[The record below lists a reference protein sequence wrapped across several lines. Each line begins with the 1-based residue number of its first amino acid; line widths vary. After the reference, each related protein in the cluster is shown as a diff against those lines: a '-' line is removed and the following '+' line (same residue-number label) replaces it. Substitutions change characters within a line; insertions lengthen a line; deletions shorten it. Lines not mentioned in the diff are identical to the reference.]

1 MRHSALP
8 TLLSSLTAGA
18 LFLAP
23 LAAQAETIR
32 FATPQWPGATVKSE
46 VTRQLVESLGY
57 TATLQEASSSIILGA
72 MASGDLDINMALW
85 RPSQSGML
93 DPRLESGELI
103 ELTEN
108 IEDARF
114 QLAVPGFVW
123 EAGVRSMA
131 DLAEHGE
138 RFSHTF
144 YGIEPGNVGNELMQE
159 AIDDDTYGL
168 NGWRVVASSEAGM
181 MSQVETSITDE
192 EWIAFLGWEP
202 HWMNIDFEI
211 RYLEDPEN
219 LWGDASSVSTVVAAD
234 FVERHPNLTR
244 LLEQIVLPIEVQDA
258 WVYDYSRRN
267 VPLEEVASQWLADNP
282 DVVLGWLE
290 GVTSADGEQDAADRY
305 HDTY

>member
-1 MRHSALP
+1 MRSPSLP
-8 TLLSSLTAGA
+8 TLLSRLTASA
-18 LFLAP
+18 LLLAP

-46 VTRQLVESLGY
+46 VTRQLVETLGY
-57 TATLQEASSSIILGA
+57 DATLQEASSSIILGG

-85 RPSQSGML
+85 RPSQGGML
-93 DPRLESGELI
+93 DPRLEAGELV

-108 IEDARF
+108 IEGARF
-114 QLAVPGFVW
+114 QLAVPGYVW

-159 AIDDDTYGL
+159 AVDNDTYGL
-168 NGWRVVASSEAGM
+168 SDWRVVASSEAGM
-181 MSQVETSITDE
+181 MSQVETSIADD

-202 HWMNIDFEI
+202 HWMNVDFDI
-211 RYLEDPEN
+211 RYLEDPQN

-244 LLEQIVLPIEVQDA
+244 LLEQIVLPIDVQDA
-258 WVYDYSRRN
+258 WVYDYSRRDI
-267 VPLEEVASQWLADNP
+267 PLEEVASQWLADNP

-290 GVTSADGEQDAADRY
+290 NVTSADGQQDAADRY
-305 HDTY
+305 RNTY

>member
-1 MRHSALP
+1 MRSPSLP
-8 TLLSSLTAGA
+8 TLLSRLTASA
-18 LFLAP
+18 LLLAP

-46 VTRQLVESLGY
+46 VTRQLVETLGY
-57 TATLQEASSSIILGA
+57 DATLQEASSSIILGG

-85 RPSQSGML
+85 RPSQGGML
-93 DPRLESGELI
+93 DPRLEAGELV

-108 IEDARF
+108 IEGARF
-114 QLAVPGFVW
+114 QLAVPGYVW

-131 DLAEHGE
+131 DLAQHGE

-159 AIDDDTYGL
+159 AVDNDTYEL
-168 NGWRVVASSEAGM
+168 SDWRVVASSEAGM
-181 MSQVETSITDE
+181 MSQVETSIADD

-202 HWMNIDFEI
+202 HWMNVDFDI

-244 LLEQIVLPIEVQDA
+244 LLEQIVLPIDVQDA
-258 WVYDYSRRN
+258 WVYDYSRRDI
-267 VPLEEVASQWLADNP
+267 PLEEVASQWLADNP
-282 DVVLGWLE
+282 DMVLGWLD

-305 HDTY
+305 RDTH